1 MKSTIQH
8 TKIELIQWLT
18 TLEDQTILNKILAL
32 RKKETKDWWQN
43 LSESEKESIEK
54 GLKDAKN
61 GKLKSH
67 NKARKVYEK
76 WL

>member
-67 NKARKVYEK
+67 NKARK
-76 WL
+76 